1 LKIQTNIPNLTNQR
15 YVGNSRQTEE
25 KESIRLSSGSRITQ
39 AADDPA
45 GLAIAET
52 MRSRI
57 RSYRQAGRNASDGI
71 SLLQTAD
78 GSLSTISNN
87 VVRLRELAMQAASDT
102 VSNDERRLA
111 GLEFIGLK
119 KEIERVTSSTEF
131 NGTKILNGANKV
143 YDLQVG
149 INNNPSQDR
158 LSYNL
163 KKVMKK
169 IGDTSLSGATIES
182 KTSAQNSLGK
192 IDSFLSDLNTGRAE
206 VGSVMKR
213 MESIGQGI
221 AISDESHS
229 ASRSKITDTDY
240 ALSAANRANANIRL
254 EAGISVLSQTANV
267 SKSALRLLD

>member
-1 LKIQTNIPNLTNQR
+1 
-15 YVGNSRQTEE
+15 
-25 KESIRLSSGSRITQ
+25 
-39 AADDPA
+39 
-45 GLAIAET
+45 

-119 KEIERVTSSTEF
+119 KEIERVTNSTEF
-131 NGTKILNGANKV
+131 NGTKILNGANKM

-149 INNNPSQDR
+149 INNNPGQDR
-158 LSYNL
+158 ISYNL
-163 KKVMKK
+163 KKVMKR

-182 KTSAQNSLGK
+182 KSSAQNSLGR

-240 ALSAANRANANIRL
+240 ALSVANRANANIRL
-254 EAGISVLSQTANV
+254 QAGTSVLSQTANV

>member
-1 LKIQTNIPNLTNQR
+1 MKIQTNIPNLTNQR

>member
-1 LKIQTNIPNLTNQR
+1 
-15 YVGNSRQTEE
+15 VGNSRKAEE
-25 KESIRLSSGSRITQ
+25 KESIRLASGNRITQ

-45 GLAIAET
+45 GLAIAES

-57 RSYRQAGRNASDGI
+57 RSYRQAGRNAADGV

-78 GSLSTISNN
+78 GSFSTISSTAI
-87 VVRLRELAMQAASDT
+87 RLRELAMQSASDT
-102 VSNDERRLA
+102 VSSEERGYAGKEFLA
-111 GLEFIGLK
+111 LK
-119 KEIERVTSSTEF
+119 KEIQRVSNSTEF
-131 NGTKILNGANKV
+131 NGTKILNGSSKV

-149 INNNPSQDR
+149 INNDPSQDR
-158 LSYNL
+158 ISYNL
-163 KKVMKK
+163 KKIMKK
-169 IGDTSLSGATIES
+169 IGDTSLSGASIES
-182 KTSAQNSLGK
+182 KVSAQNSLGK
-192 IDSFLSDLNTGRAE
+192 IDSFLNDLSAGRAE

-240 ALSAANRANANIRL
+240 ALSVANRANANIKL
-254 EAGISVLSQTANV
+254 QAGISVLGQTANV